1 MDSINGIPLIW
12 DNEGDKN
19 LFGKLFNQ
27 GQTNPTLENNF
38 PNSLDQNPQKRNPFS
53 YSPLTKTGN
62 DIRDNFFGGSKIYNY
77 INFEFVVDPSSNN
90 NPPDKLKPIENF
102 IYYDTNK
109 SGIYGDT
116 VNGIKDK
123 FLFKVKLFISKDK
136 SQIDEVY
143 NDSTVIAGDDEI
155 LLFLED
161 NTGDWSGSAF
171 YKKVGKNITKNKFD
185 ILLNAGTNKN
195 YTSYLN
201 ELNQKYN
208 ISLPELIEYL
218 QTGEVKNT
226 FLDIV
231 SFIFEI
237 SSLFFTDT
245 KSLKEIASG
254 IEAAINF
261 IKKECLID
269 DSNWNPAKA
278 KNFEP
283 ILFFG
288 VSDLLDAIDDK
299 EINEYLKKGVTNLK
313 EKIDKYDTTIEKI
326 LLGISTIPTLSL
338 LPTIPGLQPKDT
350 FSKLLLEKYHFLRTI
365 VYQMLDDAENLDFS
379 DGIKEGIQVIN
390 AFLCGIW
397 NGFVDAICGI
407 ISLIQYLFEGAAFLT
422 DLLRNFKIRGPEILE
437 KIDDITLSFKN
448 LDFKKIY
455 NKLVTAIQSWTPN
468 GFAVSLVEI
477 AYFCGA
483 FIGFVVELAVEI
495 VGGILISGGVL
506 SVEAVLVKLGEVF
519 KALVSLI
526 FGAIKLPVAVAG
538 KTLNGF
544 LEALKWLYELLVK
557 GTDEFLRIIDEVFV
571 KLKVLG
577 GEALENFSKLKER
590 AKNIF
595 TKETEF
601 DALYRDIT
609 KKFFINNKGILL
621 DHEFFKIA
629 SKISET
635 FKIEMILIDRNSEK
649 FAELF
654 AKWEKSPIY
663 AVFHDSTFVNGRYG
677 IVLEGPAIYFFKG
690 KANVNYVRETIEI
703 TSFTVQHEL
712 LHVKLWH
719 KMVVE
724 FPEFAQLYRKI
735 PRVLDELNVVGEMLK
750 QNSRKIAKWGIKEI
764 QNDIDIINDNP
775 KWKPF
780 VKKYFGKENIEIKDL
795 ENWDLG
801 IYLKDL

>member
-1 MDSINGIPLIW
+1 MDSINGMPLIW

-53 YSPLTKTGN
+53 FSPLSKTGN
-62 DIRDNFFGGSKIYNY
+62 DVRDNFFGGSKIYNY
-77 INFEFVVDPSSNN
+77 INFEFVVDPSSNKT
-90 NPPDKLKPIENF
+90 PPEKLKIIEDY
-102 IYYDTNK
+102 IYNDTNK
-109 SGIYGDT
+109 SGTYGDT
-116 VNGIKDK
+116 RNGIKDR

-136 SQIDEVY
+136 NQIDNVY
-143 NDSTVIAGDDEI
+143 NDPTVIAGDDEI

-161 NTGDWSGSAF
+161 NTGDWSGSTF
-171 YKKVGKNITKNKFD
+171 YKKVGRNITKEKFD

-231 SFIFEI
+231 SFIFEV

-245 KSLKEIASG
+245 RSLKLIASG
-254 IEAAINF
+254 IETAINF

-283 ILFFG
+283 ILFPG

-299 EINEYLKKGVTNLK
+299 EINQYLKKGVTNLK

-326 LLGISTIPTLSL
+326 LLGISTIPTLSIL
-338 LPTIPGLQPKDT
+338 RTIPGLQPKDT
-350 FSKLLLEKYHFLRTI
+350 FSELLLEKYHFLRTI

-390 AFLCGIW
+390 AVLCGIW
-397 NGFVDAICGI
+397 NGFVEAICGI

-557 GTDEFLRIIDEVFV
+557 GTDEFLRIIDEVFA
-571 KLKVLG
+571 KLKVIAEEL
-577 GEALENFSKLKER
+577 ATKLKD
-590 AKNIF
+590 ILS
-595 TKETEF
+595 KEGKTEEF
-601 DALYRDIT
+601 FRIIE
-609 KKFFINNKGILL
+609 KKFNLAGDEILSISDLKKLRRLL
-621 DHEFFKIA
+621 D
-629 SKISET
+629 ET
-635 FKIEMILIDRNSEK
+635 FKVPLEFVDINPLLK
-649 FAELF
+649 
-654 AKWEKSPIY
+654 AKLKDWTSRRV
-663 AVFHDSTFVNGRYG
+663 AGSFNMV
-677 IVLEGPAIYFFKG
+677 EGVMYLRK
-690 KANVNYVRETIEI
+690 NVTAY
-703 TSFTVQHEL
+703 TVQHEM
-712 LHVKLWH
+712 HHMKLWY
-719 KMVVE
+719 KMTKE
-724 FPEFAQLYRKI
+724 FPELKSLFQKTLGVQNRLFHEEY
-735 PRVLDELNVVGEMLK
+735 VLAEFMKNPSKWNEADLLN
-750 QNSRKIAKWGIKEI
+750 
-764 QNDIDIINDNP
+764 
-775 KWKPF
+775 
-780 VKKYFGKENIEIKDL
+780 DL
-795 ENWDLG
+795 EFINTRLREPNGLIVVNLEYYKKWNLEQEL
-801 IYLKDL
+801 LKFK